1 MSDFNYIISNP
12 IIASLSSAKKDILTK
27 HSEDIESFIFEFDYE
42 YFGMTDFEE
51 ILNEINNKKNELILN
66 TTKENGKF
74 VENFINNE
82 LQINYENRKTGKLFN
97 PLSFFG
103 IGETMHSFL
112 LSFLLNPYA
121 EHGHEKLFLKEFLKL
136 LNIEVNE
143 TDHWIVTAEEGRI
156 DILLKRIE
164 PKTIVVIENKS
175 NFAIDQQNQ
184 LYRYWYQEIYY
195 PNSYRNDVLEFTTQ
209 SGNFQI
215 IYLTPADWKVPSDNT
230 FEKPSWLE
238 DEKLPSI
245 LPIKPKI
252 LMFSEHVVNWLNAC
266 LPQINP
272 TNHRL
277 REFVKQ
283 YIELWT

>member
-1 MSDFNYIISNP
+1 MSDYNYNISDS
-12 IIASLSSAKKDILTK
+12 IIANLSNVKQVILTQ
-27 HSEDIESFIFEFDYE
+27 HSEKIKEFVFEFDYKCI
-42 YFGMTDFEE
+42 GLAGFEE
-51 ILNEINNKKNELILN
+51 ILNEISYKKNETILK
-66 TTKENGKF
+66 TTRANGVF
-74 VENFINNE
+74 IENFINNE
-82 LQINYENRKTGKLFN
+82 ILINSENQKTGKLFN

-121 EHGHEKLFLKEFLKL
+121 EHGHDKLFLKEFLRL
-136 LNIEVNE
+136 LNIEINE

-164 PKTIVVIENKS
+164 PKTIIVIENKS

-195 PNSYRNDVLEFTTQ
+195 PNRYRNDVLEFTTQ
-209 SGNFQI
+209 NGYFQI

-230 FEKPSWLE
+230 FEKPIWLD
-238 DEKLPSI
+238 DEKLPAV

-252 LMFSEHVVNWLNAC
+252 LLFSEHVVNWLNAC
-266 LPQINP
+266 LPKINP

-277 REFVKQ
+277 KEFVKQ